1 MRMSTRQ
8 TFRLFVDAGRKFLD
22 DKATR
27 LAAAIAYYTALSL
40 SPLLLLVITIAGW
53 VFRAEAARG
62 EIQDQ
67 IRDMVG
73 DKGAE
78 AVEAMIANSAQS
90 AGSTVAAVIGLAT
103 LAVGATGVF
112 AQLQDALNSIW
123 KVPVPPASEKK
134 TGIWTMIRER
144 LLSFSLVC
152 GMAFLLMVS
161 LIVSAGVS
169 GFSGVVG
176 GWLPEWVSLVAVF
189 NAVISHVLTA
199 ALFAMIFKVLP
210 EIRMAWGD
218 VWLGAAITA
227 GLFALGKHLIGLY
240 LGRSATGS
248 AFGAAGAF
256 VVLLVWIYY
265 SSLILLFGA
274 EFTFLFAK
282 GYGSGIKAADGTP
295 IGNAVT
301 SEAVAAREAV
311 TRPAMS

>member
-1 MRMSTRQ
+1 MIMSTRQ
-8 TFRLFVDAGRKFLD
+8 VFRLFVDAGKKFSE

-40 SPLLLLVITIAGW
+40 SPLLLLVITMAGM
-53 VFRAEAARG
+53 FFGAEAARG

-67 IRDMVG
+67 IRGMVG
-73 DKGAE
+73 DQGAE
-78 AVEAMIANSAQS
+78 AIEIMIANSAEQT
-90 AGSTVAAVIGLAT
+90 GGTVAAVIGIVT
-103 LAVGATGVF
+103 LLVGATGVF
-112 AQLQDALNSIW
+112 AQLQDALQSIW
-123 KVPVPPASEKK
+123 KVPEKK
-134 TGIWTMIRER
+134 GGSAAVGVLTMLRER
-144 LLSFSLVC
+144 FLSFAMVC

-161 LIVSAGVS
+161 LVISAGVNS
-169 GFSGVVG
+169 VG
-176 GWLPEWVSLVAVF
+176 AVISGWLPQWVSLVALF
-189 NAVISHVLTA
+189 NAVLAYVLTA

-210 EIRMAWGD
+210 DIRMAWGD

-240 LGRSATGS
+240 LGRSAMGS

-282 GYGSGIKAADGTP
+282 DYGSGIRAPDGTP
-295 IGNAVT
+295 LENVP
-301 SEAVAAREAV
+301 SEAVAAREACAS
-311 TRPAMS
+311 PAAS